1 MADPKLRQ
9 IFFHE
14 TRDRRRKPV
23 ALIVHVHRETGAL
36 HIWER
41 QGRVFGST
49 IETVLP
55 ADAVAAIKERA

>member
-1 MADPKLRQ
+1 MADRNLRQ
-9 IFFHE
+9 IYFHE
-14 TRDRRRKPV
+14 TRDRLRKPI

-55 ADAVAAIKERA
+55 AEAVAAIKEKA